1 MIIAIDG
8 YEANVANRVG
18 IGRYAYQLLMSLYEL
33 LKPRT
38 DILVRVYLP
47 GKPQSDMPPETKRW
61 EYRVGGPTKLW
72 TFIGLPIALVRDTPR
87 ADVVFSPTH
96 YIPRFIT
103 IPRVMSIMDLSY
115 LYFPELFRPRD
126 LHQLTSWT
134 KYSVSH
140 AHVVL
145 TISEYSKNDIIKRY
159 GKSELS
165 VSVTYPGLTMQP
177 SPSVLQKSVDIY
189 KKYSISK
196 QFILAVGT
204 IQPRKNYERL
214 IEAFSIFLAKDRKSF
229 AETELV
235 IIGKKGWLY
244 ESILQAPKKFGVEK
258 KVKFLDFVPD
268 AELSLFYKQAQCF
281 ALPSLYEGFGLP
293 VIEAM
298 ANSCPVVVS
307 TVSSLPE
314 IAGEAGVYVNPENIE
329 SIAEGLYTAV
339 KERDQKH
346 GKSRIQ
352 KGNLQINKFS
362 WEKAAQQTLKILED
376 VGKRG

>member
-1 MIIAIDG
+1 
-8 YEANVANRVG
+8 
-18 IGRYAYQLLMSLYEL
+18 
-33 LKPRT
+33 
-38 DILVRVYLP
+38 
-47 GKPQSDMPPETKRW
+47 MPPETKHW
-61 EYRVGGPTKLW
+61 EYRVSGPTKLW

-96 YIPRFIT
+96 YIPRFIS

-134 KYSVSH
+134 KYSVSR
-140 AHVVL
+140 AKVVL
-145 TISEYSKNDIIKRY
+145 TISQYSKNDIIKRY

-177 SPSVLQKSVDIY
+177 TPSVLHTSVDIY

-214 IEAFSIFLAKDRKSF
+214 IEAFSLFLAKDKKTF

-244 ESILQAPKKFGVEK
+244 ESILQAPKKIGIES

-268 AELSLFYKQAQCF
+268 DELSLFYKQAICF

-314 IAGEAGVYVNPENIE
+314 IAGDAGVYVNPENIE
-329 SIAEGLYTAV
+329 SIAEGLCTAV
-339 KERDQKH
+339 KERDQKS

-352 KGNLQINKFS
+352 NGNVQLSKFS
-362 WEKAAQQTLKILED
+362 WEKAAMQTLRILED